1 MNKNNNVNTTNTE
14 DQANQ
19 APCASKPIAPMLVEL
34 AERMGVT
41 PSQAYM
47 TIKATI
53 APKATNEELMAFCV
67 VANQYKLNPFLKEI
81 YAFPG
86 KNGGIVPIVGID
98 GWLKLINTHPKF
110 DGMDVEMSGD
120 GESCTCRIYRKDNQ
134 HPTIIT
140 EYLTECKKNTDPW
153 RQWPRR
159 MLRHKAIMQC
169 GRVAFGF
176 GGIYDEDE
184 GKDVAGGMRNVT
196 PEKTDGP
203 AEGETPWNNA
213 PSPEEFRE
221 EPQDALPEPEQQD
234 DFIPGLEIPE
244 AKEYATANMEDY

>member
-1 MNKNNNVNTTNTE
+1 MDTNTTEEPT
-14 DQANQ
+14 NQ
-19 APCASKPIAPMLVEL
+19 APSTPKATAPMLVEL
-34 AERMGVT
+34 AERMGVN

-86 KNGGIVPIVGID
+86 KNGGIVPVVGID

-110 DGMDVEMSGD
+110 DGMDVEMSED
-120 GESCTCRIYRKDNQ
+120 GEECTCRIYRKDNQ
-134 HPTIIT
+134 HPTVIT
-140 EYLTECKKNTDPW
+140 EYLSECKKNTDPW
-153 RQWPRR
+153 HQWPRR

-176 GGIYDEDE
+176 GGIYDEEE
-184 GKDVAGGMRNVT
+184 GADVAGSPRNTT
-196 PEKTDGP
+196 PPKK
-203 AEGETPWNNA
+203 ETP
-213 PSPEEFRE
+213 PEINPFNGVPALE
-221 EPQDALPEPEQQD
+221 EDTPLESEVLPNPGTEEQPG
-234 DFIPGLEIPE
+234 DFFADLEIPQP
-244 AKEYATANMEDY
+244 EYAPTNREDY

>member
-1 MNKNNNVNTTNTE
+1 MNTTNTE
-14 DQANQ
+14 DPANQ

-34 AERMGVT
+34 AERMGVN

-120 GESCTCRIYRKDNQ
+120 GESCTCRIYRKDNR
-134 HPTIIT
+134 PSSR
-140 EYLTECKKNTDPW
+140 NT
-153 RQWPRR
+153 WPNARR
-159 MLRHKAIMQC
+159 TRIRGVN
-169 GRVAFGF
+169 GRGVCCATKPSCSVAAWPL
-176 GGIYDEDE
+176 DSEASMTKTK
-184 GKDVAGGMRNVT
+184 GKT
-196 PEKTDGP
+196 
-203 AEGETPWNNA
+203 
-213 PSPEEFRE
+213 SPEE
-221 EPQDALPEPEQQD
+221 
-234 DFIPGLEIPE
+234 
-244 AKEYATANMEDY
+244 

>member
-1 MNKNNNVNTTNTE
+1 MNTNNTE
-14 DQANQ
+14 ELTNQ
-19 APCASKPIAPMLVEL
+19 EPSAPKTTAPMLVEL
-34 AERMGVT
+34 AERMGVN

-110 DGMDVEMSGD
+110 DGMDVEMSAD
-120 GESCTCRIYRKDNQ
+120 GTECTCRIYRKGNQ
-134 HPTIIT
+134 HPTVIT
-140 EYLTECKKNTDPW
+140 EYLSECQKNTDPW

-184 GKDVAGGMRNVT
+184 GKDVAGGMRNAT

-213 PSPEEFRE
+213 PSPEEFQNGQPE
-221 EPQDALPEPEQQD
+221 ALAEPEEQND
-234 DFIPGLEIPE
+234 LIPGLEMPASE
-244 AKEYATANMEDY
+244 EHVTVNVEDF